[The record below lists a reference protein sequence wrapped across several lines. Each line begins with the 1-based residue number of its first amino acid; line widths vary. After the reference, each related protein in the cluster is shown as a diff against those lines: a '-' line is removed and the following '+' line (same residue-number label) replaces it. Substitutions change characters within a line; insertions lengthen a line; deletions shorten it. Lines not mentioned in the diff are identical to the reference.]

1 MRISCQPGFN
11 GGLKQSFTLEI
22 RETDSIRKRGLVANM
37 TGRIK
42 PDFILTGLIPDT
54 GYMISVYSV
63 NSKGN
68 SDRMVLQAY
77 TQKSN
82 QLIETYESALTNMD
96 GFQVI
101 LKFFTNQKEISKT
114 KPFQITPLFGILMT
128 LGCAAAVLFLSI
140 SAYFCIRRRPN
151 NHHGSTTANTNS
163 TSNYRTTTAAPSVG
177 YNSSNCNVVIRETNA
192 LPKKKENPD
201 IVPTQQPKI
210 AAVAKGN
217 QKKLPRD
224 IICQFE

>member
-1 MRISCQPGFN
+1 
-11 GGLKQSFTLEI
+11 
-22 RETDSIRKRGLVANM
+22 
-37 TGRIK
+37 
-42 PDFILTGLIPDT
+42 
-54 GYMISVYSV
+54 
-63 NSKGN
+63 
-68 SDRMVLQAY
+68 
-77 TQKSN
+77 
-82 QLIETYESALTNMD
+82 
-96 GFQVI
+96 
-101 LKFFTNQKEISKT
+101 
-114 KPFQITPLFGILMT
+114 MT

-151 NHHGSTTANTNS
+151 NHGTTTANTNS
-163 TSNYRTTTAAPSVG
+163 TSNYRTAAPSVG

-217 QKKLPRD
+217 QKKNPPRD